1 MIFQYNDI
9 IPQHCVLVKFLNK
22 NSVKNYSENNS
33 SDLMTVIHSM
43 PQVSDT
49 ITHVIMYWGKCRYY
63 CAFHKNSY
71 RFAVELDSW
80 FAVVYNV
87 STIKLME
94 VTAMLKISELAMP
107 KSRKVTTICN
117 GRREVWTDYEE
128 AKAYFLEL
136 MMSTDGEEHG
146 TCGVRLYSAYA
157 RT

>member
-1 MIFQYNDI
+1 
-9 IPQHCVLVKFLNK
+9 
-22 NSVKNYSENNS
+22 
-33 SDLMTVIHSM
+33 M
-43 PQVSDT
+43 PPGSDT
-49 ITHVIMYWGKCRYY
+49 ITHVIMHRGKCRYC

-71 RFAVELDSW
+71 RFDAELDSW

-136 MMSTDGEEHG
+136 MMSTDGEEHERAE
-146 TCGVRLYSAYA
+146 CVYIQLMHVLDECSDED
-157 RT
+157 